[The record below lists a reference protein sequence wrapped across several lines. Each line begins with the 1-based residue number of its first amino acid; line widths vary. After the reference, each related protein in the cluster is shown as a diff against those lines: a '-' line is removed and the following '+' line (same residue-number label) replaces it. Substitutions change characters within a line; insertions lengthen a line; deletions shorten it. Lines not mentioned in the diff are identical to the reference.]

1 MAEMPSRPQQIGIWI
16 ASSIVLRS
24 AGASA
29 IKVLWGAVCGMAISG
44 CVFFIWT
51 VGSGLEGGS
60 GISGTRA
67 VSFFGPEGG
76 GLGAGAT
83 TAGAGAT
90 TAGAGGGTGS
100 ETGDG
105 IGGETGCAGGCRITG
120 AAVGSLATG
129 FGRGDCSAGL
139 RRGSLVEGGRIGS

>member
-1 MAEMPSRPQQIGIWI
+1 MMVEMPSSPQQIGIWI

-76 GLGAGAT
+76 GLGAGST
-83 TAGAGAT
+83 TT
-90 TAGAGGGTGS
+90 GAGGGTGS

-105 IGGETGCAGGCRITG
+105 IGGETGCAGGCGITG
-120 AAVGSLATG
+120 AALGSLATG

-139 RRGSLVEGGRIGS
+139 GRGGLVEGGRIGS